1 MARKHI
7 ILPLHIWNLEGLN
20 VTERL
25 VGSVIYGYSEHG
37 KPCFMTNT
45 GFSKLLHVSRRT
57 ASAAVNKL
65 IDLGHVEALEGG
77 SKRTLG
83 WKQLHTRVE
92 ATAQEGGS
100 QLLPVIQRLNTDLNT
115 QTNKMNDEIKKNEK
129 TPMHWQQ
136 VRDYFLHLMDREGS
150 SHANHAEGWAKDFF
164 TYYEARNWRTKHG
177 AVDKWRPVAAAWYT
191 RSAKNVPQRAVRKV
205 DKEQLRR
212 DYDWHERR
220 YNNYI
225 KRDREEQA
233 AQEIAKMRQIKS
245 ILNQHT

>member
-7 ILPLHIWNLEGLN
+7 ILPLHIWNLTDLN

-37 KPCFMTNT
+37 RPCFMTNT
-45 GFSKLLHVSRRT
+45 GFAKLLHVSRRT

-65 IDLGHVEALEGG
+65 IDNGHVEALEGG

-92 ATAQEGGS
+92 ANDTKGGS
-100 QLLPVIQRLNTDLNT
+100 QLLPVIHKTNTNLNPK
-115 QTNKMNDEIKKNEK
+115 TNKMDNEMRERER

-136 VRDYFLHLMDREGS
+136 VRDYFLHLMDQEGS
-150 SHANHAEGWAKDFF
+150 DYRSHAQSWAKDYY
-164 TYYEARNWRTKHG
+164 TYYDSRNWRTKHG
-177 AVDKWRPVAAAWYT
+177 AIDKWRPVALAWYQ
-191 RSAKNVPQRAVRKV
+191 RSTKNVPQRAVQKRDKV
-205 DKEQLRR
+205 QLRR

-220 YNNYI
+220 YNMYI
-225 KRDREEQA
+225 RQDKERQA
-233 AQEIAKMRQIKS
+233 AQEVAKMNHIEH
-245 ILNQHT
+245 ILNQDT